1 MSDLKNIH
9 EEYTTKLKEKLSLDQ
24 INQIKSELFGKN
36 GLISSQF
43 KTLGSL
49 DENKRKQFASDLNK
63 IKDELQNTISEK
75 LKELELKK
83 INEKLENEKVD
94 ITLPERPIVRG
105 KIHPVSQTIDEISSI
120 FSEIGFSVE
129 EGPDIENQYNNFTAL
144 NTPDNHPARDMH
156 DTFYLDEQKEILLRT
171 HTSPVQIRTMLK
183 DKPPFKIIAPGRTY
197 RSDSDQTHAPMFH
210 QVEGL
215 HIDKDINMGH
225 LKGCLNYFIK
235 EFFEVDKIKMRFRP
249 SHFPFTEP
257 SAEVDIGYEIK
268 DGKIVIGEGDQW
280 LEILGC
286 GMVHPNVLRNVKVD
300 PDKFQGYAFGIGI
313 DRLAM
318 LKYGINDLRAF
329 FECDY
334 RWLNHFGFDPLDV
347 PTNYRGLS
355 RWK

>member
-1 MSDLKNIH
+1 MSNLRKIK
-9 EEYTTKLKEKLSLDQ
+9 EEFLAKLNEKLSLSE
-24 INQIKSELFGKN
+24 INQIKTELFGKN
-36 GLISSQF
+36 GLVSSEF
-43 KTLGSL
+43 
-49 DENKRKQFASDLNK
+49 RKIGTIPEQERKKFASDLNI
-63 IKDELQNTISEK
+63 IKDELQELINSKINEIEISE
-75 LKELELKK
+75 
-83 INEKLENEKVD
+83 INEKLKKEKIDV
-94 ITLPERPIVRG
+94 TLPERSFVRG

-129 EGPDIENQYNNFTAL
+129 EGPDVENEYNNFTAL
-144 NTPDNHPARDMH
+144 NTPDSHPARDMH
-156 DTFYLDEQKEILLRT
+156 DTFYLDQNKEKLLRT
-171 HTSPVQIRTMLK
+171 HTSPVQIRTMKK
-183 DKPPFKIIAPGRTY
+183 DKAPFKIIAPGRTY
-197 RSDSDQTHAPMFH
+197 RSDSDQTHTPMFH

-215 HIDKDINMGH
+215 HIDRDINMGH

-268 DGKIVIGEGDQW
+268 DGKIVIGEGDKW

-286 GMVHPNVLRNVKVD
+286 GMVHPNVLKNVKVD
-300 PDKFQGYAFGIGI
+300 PEKYQGYAFGIGI

-318 LKYGINDLRAF
+318 LKYGINDLRSF

-355 RWK
+355 R

>member
-1 MSDLKNIH
+1 MSDLKKIK
-9 EEYTTKLKEKLSLDQ
+9 EEFILKLNKKLDISE
-24 INQIKSELFGKN
+24 INEIKLNLFGKN
-36 GLISSQF
+36 GLVSSQF
-43 KTLGSL
+43 KRIGSIA
-49 DENKRKQFASDLNK
+49 ESERKKFASDLNV
-63 IKDELQNTISEK
+63 IKDELQDIINFK
-75 LKELELKK
+75 MKEVENAE
-83 INEKLENEKVD
+83 INRKLEKEKVD
-94 ITLPERPIVRG
+94 ITLPERSFVRG

-120 FSEIGFSVE
+120 FSEIGFSIE
-129 EGPDIENQYNNFTAL
+129 EGPDVENEYNNFTAL

-156 DTFYLDEQKEILLRT
+156 DTFYLDKKKQKLLRT

-235 EFFEVDKIKMRFRP
+235 EFFEIDKIKMRFRP

-257 SAEVDIGYEIK
+257 SAEVDIGYEMR

-286 GMVHPNVLRNVKVD
+286 GMVHPNVLKNVKVD
-300 PDKFQGYAFGIGI
+300 PSNFQGYAFGIGI

-318 LKYGINDLRAF
+318 LKYGINDLRSF
-329 FECDY
+329 FDCDY

-355 RWK
+355 R

>member
-1 MSDLKNIH
+1 MSDLKKIK
-9 EEYTTKLKEKLSLDQ
+9 EEFLLKLNKKLDISE
-24 INQIKSELFGKN
+24 INEIKSNLFGKN

-43 KTLGSL
+43 KRIGSIV
-49 DENKRKQFASDLNK
+49 ESERKKFASDLNV
-63 IKDELQNTISEK
+63 IKDELQEIINF
-75 LKELELKK
+75 K
-83 INEKLENEKVD
+83 IDEVKNAEINKKLEKERVD
-94 ITLPERPIVRG
+94 ITLPERSFVRG

-129 EGPDIENQYNNFTAL
+129 EGPDVENEYNNFSAL
-144 NTPDNHPARDMH
+144 NTPYNHPARDMH
-156 DTFYLDEQKEILLRT
+156 DTFYLDEKKQKLLRT

-183 DKPPFKIIAPGRTY
+183 DKPPFKVIAPGRTY
-197 RSDSDQTHAPMFH
+197 RSDSDQTHSPMFH

-215 HIDKDINMGH
+215 HIDKNINMGH
-225 LKGCLNYFIK
+225 LKGCLTYFIK

-257 SAEVDIGYEIK
+257 SAEVDIGYEMK
-268 DGKIVIGEGDQW
+268 DGKIVIGKGDQW

-286 GMVHPNVLRNVKVD
+286 GMVHPNVLKNVKVD
-300 PDKFQGYAFGIGI
+300 PKKFQGYAFGIGI

-318 LKYGINDLRAF
+318 LKYGINDLRSF
-329 FECDY
+329 FDCDY

-355 RWK
+355 R

>member
-1 MSDLKNIH
+1 MPDLKKIR
-9 EEYTTKLKEKLSLDQ
+9 EESILKLNRKLNLSE
-24 INQIKSELFGKN
+24 INKIKSDLFGKN

-43 KTLGSL
+43 KKIGTMA
-49 DENKRKQFASDLNK
+49 EEERKQFASDLNI
-63 IKDELQNTISEK
+63 IKNELQELINSKVNVIENSE
-75 LKELELKK
+75 
-83 INEKLENEKVD
+83 INEKLKKEKVD
-94 ITLPERPIVRG
+94 ITLPERPIVKG
-105 KIHPVSQTIDEISSI
+105 KIHPVSQVIDEISSI
-120 FSEIGFSVE
+120 FSEIGFNVE
-129 EGPDIENQYNNFTAL
+129 EGPDVENEYNNFTAL

-156 DTFYLDEQKEILLRT
+156 DTFYLDEKKERLLRT

-183 DKPPFKIIAPGRTY
+183 NKPPYKIIAPGRTY
-197 RSDSDQTHAPMFH
+197 RSDSDQTHSPMFH

-215 HIDKDINMGH
+215 HIDRNINMGH

-235 EFFEVDKIKMRFRP
+235 EFFEVEKIKMRFRP

-257 SAEVDIGYEIK
+257 SAEVDIGYELK

-300 PDKFQGYAFGIGI
+300 PEKFQGYAFGIGI

-329 FECDY
+329 FDCDY

-355 RWK
+355 R

>member
-1 MSDLKNIH
+1 MSDLKKIKD
-9 EEYTTKLKEKLSLDQ
+9 EFLSKLRGRLDISE
-24 INQIKSELFGKN
+24 INQIKSELFGKS
-36 GLISSQF
+36 GLISTQF
-43 KTLGSL
+43 KKIGTIA
-49 DENKRKQFASDLNK
+49 ETERKKFASDLNI
-63 IKDELQNTISEK
+63 IKDELQGLIISKISEVENAEINKK
-75 LKELELKK
+75 LVKEK
-83 INEKLENEKVD
+83 ID
-94 ITLPERPIVRG
+94 ITLPERSFIRG
-105 KIHPVSQTIDEISSI
+105 KIHPVSQTIDTISSI

-129 EGPDIENQYNNFTAL
+129 EGPDVENEYNNFTAL
-144 NTPDNHPARDMH
+144 NTPENHPARDMH
-156 DTFYLDEQKEILLRT
+156 DTFYLDEKKQKLLRT

-197 RSDSDQTHAPMFH
+197 RSDSDQTHSPMFH

-215 HIDKDINMGH
+215 HIDKNINMGH
-225 LKGCLNYFIK
+225 LKGCLDYFIK

-257 SAEVDIGYEIK
+257 SAEVDIGYEMK
-268 DGKIVIGEGDQW
+268 DGKIVIGEGNQW

-286 GMVHPNVLRNVKVD
+286 GMVHPNVLKNVKVD
-300 PDKFQGYAFGIGI
+300 PAKFQGYAFGIGI

-329 FECDY
+329 FDCDY

-355 RWK
+355 R

>member
-1 MSDLKNIH
+1 MSDIKKIK
-9 EEYTTKLKEKLSLDQ
+9 EEYLSKLKSKIDISQ
-24 INQIKSELFGKN
+24 VNQIKTDLFGKN

-43 KTLGSL
+43 KNIGSV
-49 DENKRKQFASDLNK
+49 EEAERKKFAADLNY
-63 IKDELQNTISEK
+63 IKDELQDLINSKVNEIETAE
-75 LKELELKK
+75 
-83 INEKLENEKVD
+83 INEKLAKEKVD
-94 ITLPERPIVRG
+94 ITLPERSFVQG

-120 FSEIGFSVE
+120 FSEIGFSIE
-129 EGPDIENQYNNFTAL
+129 EGPDVENEYYNFTAL

-156 DTFYLDEQKEILLRT
+156 DTFYLDENKETLLRT

-183 DKPPFKIIAPGRTY
+183 EKPPFKIIAPGRTY

-268 DGKIVIGEGDQW
+268 DTHTRKHTHTHTHTCARARALSLSHHSFTKRRGSAGGAERAGHLGEFGEHV
-280 LEILGC
+280 L
-286 GMVHPNVLRNVKVD
+286 VLR
-300 PDKFQGYAFGIGI
+300 
-313 DRLAM
+313 
-318 LKYGINDLRAF
+318 LRYL
-329 FECDY
+329 C
-334 RWLNHFGFDPLDV
+334 
-347 PTNYRGLS
+347 TI
-355 RWK
+355 